1 MHPLN
6 PDLSKLTDQEL
17 DQKCNDLVNRM
28 NRSHSM
34 GNTEMIVQLQ
44 MIYEDYTAEQQRR
57 QAKAYQELVD
67 RGSKFKKIIDIK

>member
-17 DQKCNDLVNRM
+17 DQKCNNLVSRM
-28 NRSHSM
+28 NQAYSM
-34 GNTEMIVQLQ
+34 GNGEMISQLQ
-44 MIYEDYTAEQQRR
+44 IIYEDYSAEQQRR
-57 QAKAYQELVD
+57 QAKAYEELLE